1 MSNILQKI
9 VADLRL
15 EVEKKK
21 QNTPLD
27 EYNFPLRPSFRAAF
41 PGIIAELK
49 KASPSQGVIRENFDV
64 ISLALELEQ
73 AGAAALSVLTE
84 PNYFRG
90 SINYLQTVS
99 KTVVIPLL
107 RKDFIFDR
115 YQILEAR
122 HAGASA
128 VLLIAAMLPQ
138 KELIALGEYAISIGL
153 DVLGEA
159 HNEEEVKRLLDSP
172 ATLIGVNARD
182 LGTFATD
189 LKQVE
194 KLLKLIPPE
203 RYPIAESAIKNR
215 EDIRILKNA
224 GAKGF
229 LIGETLMRSSSPGAK
244 LKELMQ

>member
-1 MSNILQKI
+1 M
-9 VADLRL
+9 
-15 EVEKKK
+15 
-21 QNTPLD
+21 
-27 EYNFPLRPSFRAAF
+27 
-41 PGIIAELK
+41 
-49 KASPSQGVIRENFDV
+49 
-64 ISLALELEQ
+64 
-73 AGAAALSVLTE
+73 
-84 PNYFRG
+84 
-90 SINYLQTVS
+90 
-99 KTVVIPLL
+99 
-107 RKDFIFDR
+107 
-115 YQILEAR
+115 
-122 HAGASA
+122 
-128 VLLIAAMLPQ
+128 
-138 KELIALGEYAISIGL
+138 GEYAISIGL

>member
-1 MSNILQKI
+1 MNNILQKI
-9 VADLRL
+9 VADLRP
-15 EVEKKK
+15 EVEQKKRDM
-21 QNTPLD
+21 PLD
-27 EYNFPLRPSFRAAF
+27 EYDFPIRPTFRAAF

-49 KASPSQGVIRENFDV
+49 KASPSKGIIRENFDV

-84 PNYFRG
+84 PNYFKG
-90 SINYLQTVS
+90 DINYLQIIS

-128 VLLIAAMLPQ
+128 VLLIASMLPH
-138 KELIALGEYAISIGL
+138 KELISLGEYALSIGL

-159 HNEEEVKRLLDSP
+159 HNEEEVNRLLDSP

-182 LGTFATD
+182 LATFETD
-189 LKQVE
+189 LKRVE
-194 KLLKLIPPE
+194 TLLKLIPPE
-203 RYPIAESAIKNR
+203 RFPIAESAIKDSSDVLR
-215 EDIRILKNA
+215 LQEA

-229 LIGETLMRSSSPGAK
+229 LIGEALMRSNSPGDK
-244 LKELMQ
+244 LKELLQ